1 MAHRV
6 LILEDD
12 ESLRLVIA
20 KALSRAGFEVRATAS
35 VDAALERLA
44 RREVDVLLA
53 DVLLGRESFLDRLS
67 EVTRV
72 RPDIPVIIMSAQTTA
87 RTAIEAGKAGVFE
100 YLPKPFD
107 LNEMVA
113 VIKRSLEDLGPVIP
127 VSPSQGF
134 GGLVGRSP
142 AMQEAFRALGR
153 LARTSS
159 PVLFTGPDGSGRA
172 HSARVLVAE
181 SGIAGPVIEA
191 GPARMRREGPALLE
205 TAAGGALILRRAEH
219 WDDETQDWVIEA
231 LETPRGDSPRIL
243 ATGTPDIG
251 RHVRP
256 ALLSHL
262 AIGRVQLPPLRE
274 RGEDRALLFAH
285 FLAEHASP
293 REMHDQLRAFIN
305 TQVWPG
311 EVLGLKRVA
320 LHLSMQGARGPLSIE
335 EVEAA
340 IHEFSSRDPGADLSE
355 AAARFFGAALALGE
369 SGIGEKA
376 QIAVDRG
383 LFSAALESSNGVRQ
397 DAAKLLGLN
406 RNTLTR
412 RLSALSADS
421 DET

>member
-53 DVLLGRESFLDRLS
+53 DVLLGRESFLDRLN

-113 VIKRSLEDLGPVIP
+113 VIKRSLEDVGPVIP
-127 VSPSQGF
+127 VSSSQGF

-181 SGIAGPVIEA
+181 SGVAGPVIEA

-205 TAAGGALILRRAEH
+205 AAAGGALILRRAEH
-219 WDDETQDWVIEA
+219 WDDEIQDWVIEA

-243 ATGTPDIG
+243 ATGTPDIA

-285 FLAEHASP
+285 FLAEHSSP

>member
-53 DVLLGRESFLDRLS
+53 DVLLGRESFLDRLN

-113 VIKRSLEDLGPVIP
+113 VIKRSLEDVGPVIP
-127 VSPSQGF
+127 VSSSQGF

-181 SGIAGPVIEA
+181 SGVAGPVIEA

-205 TAAGGALILRRAEH
+205 AAAGGALILRRAEH

-243 ATGTPDIG
+243 ATGTPDIA

-262 AIGRVQLPPLRE
+262 AIGRVQLPPLRD

-412 RLSALSADS
+412 RLSALNADS

>member
-53 DVLLGRESFLDRLS
+53 DVLLGRESFLDRLN

-113 VIKRSLEDLGPVIP
+113 VIKRSLEDVGPVIP
-127 VSPSQGF
+127 VSSSQGF

-181 SGIAGPVIEA
+181 SGVAGPVIEA

-205 TAAGGALILRRAEH
+205 AAAGGALILRRAEH

-243 ATGTPDIG
+243 ATGTPDIA

-262 AIGRVQLPPLRE
+262 AIGRVQLPPLRD

-285 FLAEHASP
+285 FLAEHSSP

-412 RLSALSADS
+412 RLSALNADS

>member
-35 VDAALERLA
+35 TDAALERLV

-53 DVLLGRESFLDRLS
+53 DVLLGRESFLDRLD

-107 LNEMVA
+107 LNDMVA
-113 VIKRSLEDLGPVIP
+113 VIKRSLEDVGP
-127 VSPSQGF
+127 SLPSSAAPGF

-153 LARTSS
+153 LARTAS
-159 PVLFTGPDGSGRA
+159 PVLFTGPEGSGRA
-172 HSARVLVAE
+172 HCARVLVSE
-181 SGIAGPVIEA
+181 TGVVGPVIEA
-191 GPARMRREGPALLE
+191 GPARMRREGAGLLE
-205 TAAGGALILRRAEH
+205 TAAGGALVLRRADA
-219 WDDETQDWVIEA
+219 WDDETQDWVQEA
-231 LETPRGDSPRIL
+231 LENPRGDSPRIL
-243 ATGTPDIG
+243 ATATPEIA
-251 RHVRP
+251 RHMRP

-285 FLAEHASP
+285 FLAEQSPP
-293 REMHDQLRAFIN
+293 REMDEEVRQYIN
-305 TQVWPG
+305 AQVWAD
-311 EVLGLKRVA
+311 EVLGMKRVA
-320 LHLSMQGARGPLSIE
+320 LHLSMQGARGPLRVAEI
-335 EVEAA
+335 EAA
-340 IHEFSSRDPGADLSE
+340 IQEFSGRDPAADLTE
-355 AAARFFGAALALGE
+355 AAARFFGASLAQGE
-369 SGIGEKA
+369 TEISEKA
-376 QIAVDRG
+376 QLAVDRG
-383 LFSAALESSNGVRQ
+383 LFAAALDATQGVRQ

-412 RLSALSADS
+412 RLAALES
-421 DET
+421 DAHEA